1 MVQYTETEGTLVCT
15 FRGLLN
21 TQACNEMDADIKE
34 HIENTTGDVIFEM
47 TEVSYIASS
56 FLRLC
61 IFTAKT
67 VGTERFN
74 IINTKPEIYDIFEM
88 SGLDDL
94 IKDDEE

>member
-1 MVQYTETEGTLVCT
+1 MVKITETDGTLTCT
-15 FRGLLN
+15 FEGLLN
-21 TQACNEMDADIKE
+21 TAACNEMDADIKE

-47 TEVSYIASS
+47 TDVTYIASS

-61 IFTAKT
+61 IFAAKA

-74 IINTKPEIYDIFEM
+74 IINTKPEIYDIFEV

-94 IKDDEE
+94 IKDE